1 MNIQTMNLSRLLN
14 NQHLTFHREFEAL
27 IVEKTAAT
35 LDVVNAFAAYQQAI
49 EAEDAAMMKIMKSK
63 LTSDK
68 TNADNDRIKKMT
80 GSFDV
85 IRLAAKHFNTE
96 KNEPGKRLSVLLST
110 YLKIEQGDYDD
121 RTGRIRN
128 YIQDVRSEKYSADAD
143 AIGLTEWI
151 DVLEEANERCADL
164 ADEFNTELRDKN
176 SYGKVSDLRLETDK
190 AYRSLVERINA
201 LALVNGEEEY
211 ADLITRWNTRIDAYR
226 NAISRRLG
234 AGKGGNTGGSENQ
247 PTEPTEP
254 TEPEEP
260 TDPDPEGERPGGL

>member
-1 MNIQTMNLSRLLN
+1 MLN

-128 YIQDVRSEKYSADAD
+128 YIQDVRSYQCACACQWRGGICRFDYS
-143 AIGLTEWI
+143 
-151 DVLEEANERCADL
+151 LEY
-164 ADEFNTELRDKN
+164 TH
-176 SYGKVSDLRLETDK
+176 
-190 AYRSLVERINA
+190 
-201 LALVNGEEEY
+201 
-211 ADLITRWNTRIDAYR
+211 
-226 NAISRRLG
+226 RRLPQCDFPPIG
-234 AGKGGNTGGSENQ
+234 CRQG
-247 PTEPTEP
+247 
-254 TEPEEP
+254 
-260 TDPDPEGERPGGL
+260 R